1 MYIIKGSMK
10 FIGTITMA
18 NAFQQAFQHLLPT
31 LQPAPDVAVTAH
43 IPTSSLVSA
52 TANIPT
58 AYIPATANI
67 PTAYIPA
74 AHIRNQSQ
82 TVPDVQ
88 APVEFTAG
96 KRGSQNAIWEG
107 HRYTKER
114 QRDQKSYWK
123 CVRHHHGCPGRH
135 NGFRSL
141 VNCSNPTIWKFLEAL
156 KLEQAFTDVKITKHL
171 TREAPEPRQK
181 KWIKFDQQLNTMI
194 ENYEDYEI
202 LDYLKVIGCMVC

>member
-31 LQPAPDVAVTAH
+31 LQPAPDVAVTAY
-43 IPTSSLVSA
+43 IPTSSLVS
-52 TANIPT
+52 
-58 AYIPATANI
+58 ATANI

-107 HRYTKER
+107 HRYTKE
-114 QRDQKSYWK
+114 
-123 CVRHHHGCPGRH
+123 
-135 NGFRSL
+135 
-141 VNCSNPTIWKFLEAL
+141 
-156 KLEQAFTDVKITKHL
+156 
-171 TREAPEPRQK
+171 
-181 KWIKFDQQLNTMI
+181 
-194 ENYEDYEI
+194 
-202 LDYLKVIGCMVC
+202 